1 MNPQQKELLS
11 EWLVAVRVD
20 GLAHQQAEIYYTRL
34 NRVLGPVIDLHVGYY

>member
-20 GLAHQQAEIYYTRL
+20 GLAHQQQKSI
-34 NRVLGPVIDLHVGYY
+34 IHD